1 MNMHRKGLAL
11 TTIGGLALSFD
22 VPLVRLGHGDL
33 WSTVLAR
40 SVMTFGAAILLWLL
54 VRRFSA
60 SRPVLVPGK
69 AGALAGL
76 SYGISTLCF
85 MGAVFNTATA
95 NVVFIVAFTPMF
107 AAVLGWLILKERPSL
122 STLVTMLIMV
132 LGVGLI
138 VSGGLAGGHLFGDV
152 LAACASFLLSL
163 GIVIARAA
171 RVDMGFVPLVAT
183 IIPACV
189 AASFVAVDGFD
200 IVNPFW
206 VMFDGAIM
214 MPLAFWCLATGP
226 KYLSGPE
233 VGMFYLLETILA
245 PVWVWLIFAEVPS
258 ARTLAG
264 GAILVAA
271 LVGYSVWQMR
281 LMGKVKAAAVS

>member
-1 MNMHRKGLAL
+1 MNTHRKGLVL

-33 WSTVLAR
+33 WSTVLVR
-40 SVMTFGAAILLWLL
+40 SVMTFTAAILLWLI
-54 VRRFSA
+54 VRRFTTA
-60 SRPVLVPGK
+60 RPVLVPGRV
-69 AGALAGL
+69 GALAGL

-107 AAVLGWLILKERPSL
+107 AAILGWLILKERPSP

-132 LGVGLI
+132 AGVGLI
-138 VSGGLAGGHLFGDV
+138 VSGGLAGGHLFGDI

-163 GIVIARAA
+163 AIVIGRSARI
-171 RVDMGFVPLVAT
+171 DMGFVPLVAT

-189 AASFVAVDGFD
+189 AAYFVAANGSSL
-200 IVNPFW
+200 ISPLS
-206 VMFDGAIM
+206 VMFDGTIM

-258 ARTLAG
+258 VRTLTG
-264 GAILVAA
+264 GAILIAA

-281 LMGKVKAAAVS
+281 RMEKLQAPAS